1 VRSNEELT
9 TAPAR
14 RVDVDGRG
22 IAVWHGVSVFSPARD
37 AGTGPLRKL
46 SMYARVP
53 ALALSHKRGRVSAHR
68 EINAAIFG
76 RRGRLCPPRGA
87 AFAAL
92 AALLLNTPAPAGPQR
107 DPGEIHGL
115 KLGLKADAMSTDT
128 FGDLACGSNGG
139 PPRQALDDWSD
150 FRKCLPEPNG
160 LYEVNARFDDQQEY
174 IGRAIDDPMYAQGRL
189 GTRVAGH
196 PVILSVLF
204 DQDGVLRG
212 IRMVSDPR
220 GSLTERRMAHM
231 LRLAIINR
239 YDPDGW
245 SCSDLP
251 KAAGETPVGGG
262 VFIKQRCEKH
272 TAERNLFV
280 ETHFLRKPGQSD
292 VDQKTGEPTAGQF
305 DSWTRFELMDPGY
318 KKP

>member
-1 VRSNEELT
+1 MKAAT
-9 TAPAR
+9 AR
-14 RVDVDGRG
+14 RVGKGARHRPASYAPACR
-22 IAVWHGVSVFSPARD
+22 AVPTAASPVGTARE
-37 AGTGPLRKL
+37 AVESNT
-46 SMYARVP
+46 
-53 ALALSHKRGRVSAHR
+53 
-68 EINAAIFG
+68 
-76 RRGRLCPPRGA
+76 RRAGRLCPPYGA
-87 AFAAL
+87 ALVAL
-92 AALLLNTPAPAGPQR
+92 AALFIATTVHAQPQR

-115 KLGLKADAMSTDT
+115 KLGLKAEEMSTDT

-139 PPRQALDDWSD
+139 PPRQAIGDWSE
-150 FRKCLPEPNG
+150 FRKCRPEQSG

-204 DQDGVLRG
+204 DKDGVLRG

-220 GSLTERRMAHM
+220 GSIMERRMAHM

-245 SCSDLP
+245 TCTDLP
-251 KAAGETPVGGG
+251 PAAGETPVGGG
-262 VFIKQRCEKH
+262 VFIKQRCEKQ
-272 TAERNLFV
+272 TAERDLFV
-280 ETHFLRKPGQSD
+280 EARFLRKPGQSD
-292 VDQKTGEPTAGQF
+292 INPTTGETTTGQF
-305 DSWTRFELMDPGY
+305 ESWTRFELMDPNY